1 MLQDISYLFNIRACI
16 IALVNRQTDI
26 PCLPAV
32 ADLPEFRGTGA
43 ERLRF
48 IQLRSQASGNY
59 DRIGRK
65 LDFFPVLLCRNA
77 IRKNAGTSH
86 AGAGR
91 NAKPFHFQQNCFVV
105 KKRCITAQLRFH
117 LKDGHFLTQFTQKDT
132 FLTSNQASA
141 QNDYILSNLFHMLMH
156 PDCGNCDF
164 KVHARHRRHD
174 GIGADGTDDGVGPQA
189 PCQFRRHTGI
199 QHDGYLT
206 PFHSPD

>member
-91 NAKPFHFQQNCFVV
+91 MPS
-105 KKRCITAQLRFH
+105 RSISSRTA
-117 LKDGHFLTQFTQKDT
+117 
-132 FLTSNQASA
+132 SW
-141 QNDYILSNLFHMLMH
+141 
-156 PDCGNCDF
+156 
-164 KVHARHRRHD
+164 
-174 GIGADGTDDGVGPQA
+174 
-189 PCQFRRHTGI
+189 
-199 QHDGYLT
+199 
-206 PFHSPD
+206 